1 MDAPFL
7 PCLMNTAR
15 ARVFVF
21 PLHFSLFPLLLLL
34 FLAGRRVAFF
44 SRASGDFRIAGI
56 GAGVD
61 EKTHVFDMRGRETET
76 ESSRGGKNDVAGWRR
91 FSEGS
96 QTPRS

>member
-1 MDAPFL
+1 
-7 PCLMNTAR
+7 MNTAR
-15 ARVFVF
+15 ACVFVF
-21 PLHFSLFPLLLLL
+21 PLHLSLFPLLLLL
-34 FLAGRRVAFF
+34 LAGRRVAFF
-44 SRASGDFRIAGI
+44 SRASGDFPIAGI

-91 FSEGS
+91 RFSEGS

>member
-15 ARVFVF
+15 ACVFVF
-21 PLHFSLFPLLLLL
+21 PLHLSLFPLLLLL
-34 FLAGRRVAFF
+34 LAGRRVAFF

-56 GAGVD
+56 GVGVD

-76 ESSRGGKNDVAGWRR
+76 ESSRGGKNDVVGWRR